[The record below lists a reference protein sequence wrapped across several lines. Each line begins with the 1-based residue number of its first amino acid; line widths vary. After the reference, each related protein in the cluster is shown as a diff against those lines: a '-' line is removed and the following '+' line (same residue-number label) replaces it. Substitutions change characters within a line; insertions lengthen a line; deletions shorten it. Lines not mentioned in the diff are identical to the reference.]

1 MDYLLDERVIEQ
13 DEYRYRVV
21 YDEYDENGKY
31 KTSETLG
38 MLRFPDETELKDYA
52 KMYTKEE
59 LENGIL
65 YIKDTYTNEIVYML

>member
-1 MDYLLDERVIEQ
+1 MDYLLDERVIEH

-31 KTSETLG
+31 KTTETLG
-38 MLRFPDETELKDYA
+38 MLRFTYETELKKKK
-52 KMYTKEE
+52 KMYTEEE